1 MLILIRQNPDDRL
14 RELLDSIDQET
25 SATTLVYL
33 DRAQATGTASPLPVL
48 ADRTF
53 SLHAPPAAGVI
64 PIDGQALLELIH
76 THDRILVL
84 P

>member
-14 RELLDSIDQET
+14 REILDSIEQEIP
-25 SATTLVYL
+25 ATTLVYL
-33 DRAQATGTASPLPVL
+33 DRAQATGSSTPLPVL

-53 SLHAPPAAGVI
+53 SLHAPPIPGVT

-76 THDRILVL
+76 AHDRILVL